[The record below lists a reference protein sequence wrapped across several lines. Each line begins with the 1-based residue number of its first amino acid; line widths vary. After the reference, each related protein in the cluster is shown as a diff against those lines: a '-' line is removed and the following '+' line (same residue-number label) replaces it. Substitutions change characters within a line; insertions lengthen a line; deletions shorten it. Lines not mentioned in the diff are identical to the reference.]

1 MGRFCLP
8 ASYRGIAEDHPDAIH
23 LCMASNI
30 GWELYRSFLGVLKEG
45 SLSGAARQLGIT
57 QPTVGRHIAA
67 LEKSLNVVLFTRSAS
82 GLLPTAVALTLR
94 THAETME
101 TTAAALERAASP
113 QGPEVRGVVRVSASE
128 VIGVEVLP
136 PIITRLRQQ
145 HPHLRVELVLSN
157 RLLDLLQLE
166 ADIAVRMVRPSQEQL
181 LAKRIGVIE
190 VGLHA
195 RNDYLQQHGI
205 PQSLNDLSAHSVIGY
220 DQESAFIRSLAV
232 KGFDRSAFSLSSDSD
247 LAQLALIRAGAG
259 IGGCQVKLAR
269 QDNRLSR
276 VLPDAFALQLDTWVT
291 MHEDL
296 RNSPRCR
303 VTFDALVAGLQ
314 HYVQD

>member
-1 MGRFCLP
+1 M
-8 ASYRGIAEDHPDAIH
+8 
-23 LCMASNI
+23 
-30 GWELYRSFLGVLKEG
+30 
-45 SLSGAARQLGIT
+45 SGAARQLGIT

-145 HPHLRVELVLSN
+145 HPHLKVELVLSN

-195 RNDYLQQHGI
+195 RNDYLQQHGT
-205 PQSLNDLSAHSVIGY
+205 PQSLNDLAAHSVIGY

-269 QDNRLSR
+269 QDTRLSR

>member
-1 MGRFCLP
+1 
-8 ASYRGIAEDHPDAIH
+8 
-23 LCMASNI
+23 MAANI

-67 LEKSLNVVLFTRSAS
+67 LETALGVVLFTRSPT
-82 GLLPTAVALTLR
+82 GLLPTAVAHTLR
-94 THAETME
+94 AHAETME
-101 TTAAALERAASP
+101 RTAAALERAASS
-113 QGPEVRGVVRVSASE
+113 QGDEVRGVVRVSASE

-136 PIITRLRQQ
+136 PIITALRRQ
-145 HPHLRVELVLSN
+145 HPHLRVELILTN
-157 RLLDLLQLE
+157 RLIDLLQLE

-181 LAKRIGVIE
+181 LARRVGLIE

-195 RNDYLQQHGI
+195 RDDYLQERGTPLQM
-205 PQSLNDLSAHSVIGY
+205 QDLVSHSVIGF
-220 DQESAFIRSLAV
+220 DLENAFIRSLAI
-232 KGFDRSAFSLSSDSD
+232 KGFERSAFAISSDSD

-259 IGGCQVKLAR
+259 IGGCQVQLAK
-269 QDNRLSR
+269 QNPRLHR
-276 VLPDAFALQLDTWVT
+276 VLPEGFAFKMDTWVT

-314 HYVQD
+314 HYVQA

>member
-1 MGRFCLP
+1 
-8 ASYRGIAEDHPDAIH
+8 
-23 LCMASNI
+23 MALNI

-67 LEKSLNVVLFTRSAS
+67 LETALGVVLFTRSPT
-82 GLLPTAVALTLR
+82 GLLPTAVAHTMR
-94 THAETME
+94 AHAETME
-101 TTAAALERAASP
+101 RTAAALERSACA
-113 QGPEVRGVVRVSASE
+113 QGDEVRGVVRVSASE
-128 VIGVEVLP
+128 VVGVEVLP

-145 HPHLRVELVLSN
+145 HPHLKVELVLTN
-157 RLLDLLQLE
+157 RLIDLLQLE

-181 LAKRIGVIE
+181 LAQRIGLIE

-195 RNDYLQQHGI
+195 RDDYLHQHGT
-205 PQSLNDLSAHSVIGY
+205 PQELKDLSDHAVIGY
-220 DQESAFIRSLAV
+220 DRENAFIRSLAV
-232 KGFDRSAFSLSSDSD
+232 KGFERSTFALSSDSD

-259 IGGCQVKLAR
+259 IGGCQVKLAK
-269 QDNRLSR
+269 QDARLHR
-276 VLPDAFALQLDTWVT
+276 VLPEAFALKLDTWVT

-303 VTFDALVAGLQ
+303 ATFDALVAGLQ
-314 HYVQD
+314 RYVQD

>member
-1 MGRFCLP
+1 
-8 ASYRGIAEDHPDAIH
+8 
-23 LCMASNI
+23 MAANI

-67 LEKSLNVVLFTRSAS
+67 LETALGVVLFTRSPT
-82 GLLPTAVALTLR
+82 GLLPTAVARTLR
-94 THAETME
+94 AHAETME
-101 TTAAALERAASP
+101 RTAAALERAASS
-113 QGPEVRGVVRVSASE
+113 QGDEVRGVVRVSASE

-136 PIITRLRQQ
+136 PIITALRRQ
-145 HPHLRVELVLSN
+145 HPHLRVELILTN
-157 RLLDLLQLE
+157 RLIDLLQLE

-181 LAKRIGVIE
+181 LARRVGLIE

-195 RNDYLQQHGI
+195 RDDYLQAHGI
-205 PQSLNDLSAHSVIGY
+205 PLQMQDLVSHSVIGF
-220 DQESAFIRSLAV
+220 DQENAFIRSLAI
-232 KGFDRSAFSLSSDSD
+232 KGFERSAFAISSDSD

-259 IGGCQVKLAR
+259 IGGCQVQLAK
-269 QDNRLSR
+269 QNPRLHR
-276 VLPDAFALQLDTWVT
+276 VLPEGFAFKMDTWVT

-314 HYVQD
+314 HYVQA

>member
-1 MGRFCLP
+1 
-8 ASYRGIAEDHPDAIH
+8 
-23 LCMASNI
+23 MALNI

-67 LEKSLNVVLFTRSAS
+67 LETALGVVLFTRSPT
-82 GLLPTAVALTLR
+82 GLLPTAVAHTMR
-94 THAETME
+94 AHAETME
-101 TTAAALERAASP
+101 RTAAALERSACA
-113 QGPEVRGVVRVSASE
+113 QGDEVRGVVRVSASE
-128 VIGVEVLP
+128 VVGVEVLP

-145 HPHLRVELVLSN
+145 HPHLKVELVLTN
-157 RLLDLLQLE
+157 RLIDLLQLE

-181 LAKRIGVIE
+181 LAQRIGLIE

-195 RNDYLQQHGI
+195 RDDYLHQHGT
-205 PQSLNDLSAHSVIGY
+205 PQELKDLSGHTVIGY
-220 DQESAFIRSLAV
+220 DQENAFIRSLAV
-232 KGFDRSAFSLSSDSD
+232 KGFERSTFALSSDSD

-259 IGGCQVKLAR
+259 IGGCQVKLAK
-269 QDNRLSR
+269 QDARLHR
-276 VLPDAFALQLDTWVT
+276 VLPEAFALKLDTWVT

-303 VTFDALVAGLQ
+303 ATFDALVAGLQ
-314 HYVQD
+314 RYVQD